1 MWAMLSIAEHVG
13 EELHI
18 EFNAKELASSLMED
32 TDFLLL
38 FDPSIDG
45 LEYETDTLDYLGIA
59 ALHPE
64 NWFDLYN
71 DDRLWWD

>member
-1 MWAMLSIAEHVG
+1 
-13 EELHI
+13 
-18 EFNAKELASSLMED
+18 MED